1 MIGGGLKKCMPTTR
15 SGPGT
20 PAASAVTL
28 SEEVLVASTQSS
40 RDVPGD
46 LREQARA

>member
-20 PAASAVTL
+20 PAAIAVTL
-28 SEEVLVASTQSS
+28 SDEVLVASTQSS
-40 RDVPGD
+40 AHD
-46 LREQARA
+46 LRERARTARA